1 MNCPKCGADMPSG
14 FLQTG
19 TLVALNRTRHK
30 LFLNSR
36 EEGDVMIARK
46 AFPGTDFPGFL
57 CKACG
62 LVVFD
67 YQHGRLRL

>member
-1 MNCPKCGADMPSG
+1 MDCPKCGADMPSG

-19 TLVALNRTRHK
+19 TLVAFNRTRHK
-30 LFLNSR
+30 PNSR

-67 YQHGRLRL
+67 YQHGHSRL